1 MSIDY
6 LRQCLTDRKR
16 TRFDLCKYLNLKE
29 SVSESLIVD
38 LSTKKYLIQFQ
49 SGSLAGISDLVGSL
63 TKEGR
68 KSALLT
74 DERVWQAIDSSLRE
88 ILAGM
93 PRLELRA
100 GEKTKSIAGFERVV
114 DFMAAERLDRTSVLW
129 ILGGGV
135 MGDLGGFAAAAYLR
149 GIEFIQVPTT
159 LLAMVDSSIGGKT
172 GINLD
177 AGKNL
182 VGAFHHPNHVFIPL
196 PALRTLP
203 AREFAAGMAE
213 VIKYGLLG
221 DAALFGRLEKT
232 PLTVESKD
240 LAAVIR
246 RCCEM
251 KAAIVKA
258 DERETAKVGGR
269 ALLNLGH
276 TFGHAIEQVTA
287 YTKYLHGEAVGVGLV
302 AAARLSA
309 KLGTLQAAEVA
320 RVEHTVAAHALP
332 IRLTSALKLDA
343 LLEAMQHD
351 KKVRTGKLRFV
362 TLNRLGEAATR
373 SDVDPAVVEA
383 VWRELGAT

>member
-1 MSIDY
+1 
-6 LRQCLTDRKR
+6 
-16 TRFDLCKYLNLKE
+16 
-29 SVSESLIVD
+29 VSESLTVE
-38 LSTKKYLIQFQ
+38 LSAKKYLIQFQ
-49 SGSLAGISDLVGSL
+49 DRSLAAISDLLGKLS
-63 TKEGR
+63 KEGR
-68 KSALLT
+68 KSVLLT

-88 ILAGM
+88 VLAGL

-100 GEKTKSIAGFERVV
+100 GEKTKSVTGFERVV
-114 DFMAAERLDRTSVLW
+114 DFMAAERLDRGAVLW

-135 MGDLGGFAAAAYLR
+135 MGDLGGFAAASYLR
-149 GIEFIQVPTT
+149 GIEFVQVPTT

-172 GINLD
+172 GINLS

-182 VGAFHHPNHVFIPL
+182 VGAFHHPNHVFIPM

-221 DAALFGRLEKT
+221 DAALFARLEKT
-232 PLTVESKD
+232 PLTPESKD

-258 DERETAKVGGR
+258 DERETAKEGGR

-309 KLGTLQAAEVA
+309 KLGTLPAAEVA
-320 RVEHTVAAHALP
+320 RVEQTLAAHALP
-332 IRLTSALKLDA
+332 IRLTSALKLEA

-362 TLNRLGEAATR
+362 TLNRLGEAVTR
-373 SDVDPAVVEA
+373 SDVDLALVEA
-383 VWRELGAT
+383 VWRELGAA

>member
-1 MSIDY
+1 M
-6 LRQCLTDRKR
+6 
-16 TRFDLCKYLNLKE
+16 N
-29 SVSESLIVD
+29 ESLTVE

-49 SGSLAGISDLVGSL
+49 SGALAGISDLLASL

-74 DERVWQAIDSSLRE
+74 DERVWQAVDSSLRD
-88 ILAGM
+88 ILAKL

-100 GEKTKSIAGFERVV
+100 GEKTKSVAGFERVV

-135 MGDLGGFAAAAYLR
+135 MGDLGGFAAASYLR
-149 GIEFIQVPTT
+149 GIDFIQVPTT

-221 DAALFGRLEKT
+221 DAALFGRLEKS
-232 PLTVESKD
+232 PLTAESKD

-251 KAAIVKA
+251 KAAIVRA
-258 DERETAKVGGR
+258 DERETAKEGGR

-309 KLGTLQAAEVA
+309 KLGTLPATEVG
-320 RVEHTVAAHALP
+320 RVEQTVSAHGLP
-332 IRLTSALKLDA
+332 FRLREGLKLPA

-362 TLNRLGEAATR
+362 TLNRVGEAATR
-373 SDVDPAVVEA
+373 SDVDPALVEA
-383 VWRELGAT
+383 VWRELGAV

>member
-1 MSIDY
+1 
-6 LRQCLTDRKR
+6 
-16 TRFDLCKYLNLKE
+16 
-29 SVSESLIVD
+29 VSESLTVE

-49 SGSLAGISDLVGSL
+49 DRSLAGISDLLAKL
-63 TKEGR
+63 TKDGR

-74 DERVWQAIDSSLRE
+74 DERVWQAIDPSIRDL
-88 ILAGM
+88 LVGL

-100 GEKTKSIAGFERVV
+100 GEKTKSVTGFERVV
-114 DFMAAERLDRTSVLW
+114 DFMAAERLDRGSVLW

-135 MGDLGGFAAAAYLR
+135 MGDLGGFAAASYLR
-149 GIEFIQVPTT
+149 GIEFVQVPTT

-172 GINLD
+172 GINLS

-182 VGAFHHPNHVFIPL
+182 VGAFHHPNHVFIPM

-221 DAALFGRLEKT
+221 DAALFARLEKT
-232 PLTVESKD
+232 PLTPESKD
-240 LAAVIR
+240 VAAVIR

-258 DERETAKVGGR
+258 DERETAKEGGR

-309 KLGTLQAAEVA
+309 KLGTLAAAEVA
-320 RVEHTVAAHALP
+320 RVEQVLAAHALP
-332 IRLTSALKLDA
+332 IRLASALKVEA

-362 TLNRLGEAATR
+362 TLNGLGEAATR
-373 SDVDPAVVEA
+373 SDVDLALVEA
-383 VWRELGAT
+383 VWRELGAA

>member
-1 MSIDY
+1 M
-6 LRQCLTDRKR
+6 
-16 TRFDLCKYLNLKE
+16 N
-29 SVSESLIVD
+29 ESLTVD
-38 LSTKKYLIQFQ
+38 LSSKKYLIQFQ
-49 SGSLAGISDLVGSL
+49 NGSL
-63 TKEGR
+63 TAISESLADLAKEGR
-68 KSALLT
+68 KCALLT
-74 DERVWQAIDSSLRE
+74 DERVWQAIDVSVRE
-88 ILAGM
+88 ILASL

-129 ILGGGV
+129 VLGGGV
-135 MGDLGGFAAAAYLR
+135 MGDLGGFAAASYLR
-149 GIEFIQVPTT
+149 GIDFIQVPTT

-182 VGAFHHPNHVFIPL
+182 VGAFHHPNHVFIPM

-232 PLTVESKD
+232 PLTTESKD

-258 DERETAKVGGR
+258 DERETAKEGGR

-287 YTKYLHGEAVGVGLV
+287 YTKYLHGEAVAVGLL

-309 KLGTLQAAEVA
+309 KLGTLSPADVA
-320 RVEHTVAAHALP
+320 RIDQTIAAHGLP
-332 IRLTSALKLDA
+332 SKLREGLKLPA
-343 LLEAMQHD
+343 LMEAMQHD

-362 TLNRLGEAATR
+362 ILNRIGEAATR
-373 SDVDPAVVEA
+373 SDVDLALVET
-383 VWRELGAT
+383 VWRELGAA